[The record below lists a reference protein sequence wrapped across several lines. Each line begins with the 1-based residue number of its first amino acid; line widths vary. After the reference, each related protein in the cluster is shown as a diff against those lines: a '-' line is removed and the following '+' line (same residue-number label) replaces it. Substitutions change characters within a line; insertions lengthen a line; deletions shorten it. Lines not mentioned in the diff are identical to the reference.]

1 MMLFWALVATVV
13 LPFLLGLWVGS
24 GKFAAFAFAAL
35 GVTLLIRQLQLSDEA
50 GDATL
55 PLMLWIVVAATL
67 SAASAYAGGVVRERR
82 RRDPG

>member
-1 MMLFWALVATVV
+1 ML

-35 GVTLLIRQLQLSDEA
+35 GVTLLIRQVQLSDEA
-50 GDATL
+50 GEHTL
-55 PLMLWIVVAATL
+55 PLMLGIVLAGTL

-82 RRDPG
+82 RGHPD